1 MNRRQ
6 RRNKKIFKNK
16 ILILKGL
23 QGGALLLI
31 CAKKFFKINFDFE
44 LGVFKGLA
52 LLQSYAKRFFKINFD
67 FELGVFKGLA
77 P

>member
-1 MNRRQ
+1 MVCCIVQSRSLND
-6 RRNKKIFKNK
+6 
-16 ILILKGL
+16 
-23 QGGALLLI
+23 
-31 CAKKFFKINFDFE
+31 FDVE

-52 LLQSYAKRFFKINFD
+52 LLQPYAKRFFLINYD

>member
-1 MNRRQ
+1 
-6 RRNKKIFKNK
+6 
-16 ILILKGL
+16 L
-23 QGGALLLI
+23 QSY
-31 CAKKFFKINFDFE
+31 AKRFFKINFDFE